1 MTLGEK
7 IYELRTQNKRSQG
20 DLANELNVSRQSI
33 SKWENDNSK
42 PDLEKIVK
50 LAEIFKVSL
59 DELIKNE
66 EKEKANVNTTEHSVI
81 NKNIK
86 EKKIA
91 KGLLI
96 TGIILMF
103 LFPLL
108 NLGILGVFVA
118 IPFLICSLI
127 YYKAKSNH
135 FFLCLWTIFPIADIF
150 VRIFM
155 GIGWSDVKRTLQ
167 WDYSLNYGRLAIAWI
182 QFVLILFLIIFS
194 SIKLSKN
201 SYEINKKFKS
211 NYIASG
217 IGFLLFEIVPIIIS
231 FVLSKTLTGY
241 ELIDILADISY
252 FVNGA
257 TGVLEWFKFYLLT
270 DFLSKTLFILRNK
283 KQNKLQ

>member
-7 IYELRTQNKRSQG
+7 IYKLRTQNKLSQG

-33 SKWENDNSK
+33 SKWENDNST

-50 LAEIFKVSL
+50 LSEIFNVSL
-59 DELIKNE
+59 DELVKNE
-66 EKEKANVNTTEHSVI
+66 EKEEANVNTTEHFVI

-127 YYKAKSNH
+127 YYKAKSNQ
-135 FFLCLWTIFPIADIF
+135 FILCLWTIFPIADIF

-167 WDYSLNYGRLAIAWI
+167 WDYSLNYGRLAIAWV

-201 SYEINKKFKS
+201 SYEINKKFKK
-211 NYIASG
+211 NFIASG
-217 IGFLLFEIVPIIIS
+217 TGFVVLEIVPIIIS

-241 ELIDILADISY
+241 ELIDILSDISY

-270 DFLSKTLFILRNK
+270 DFISKTISIIRNK
-283 KQNKLQ
+283 NKN

>member
-7 IYELRTQNKRSQG
+7 IYELRTQHNLSQG
-20 DLANELNVSRQSI
+20 DLANELKVSRQSI
-33 SKWENDNSK
+33 SKWENGNST

-50 LAEIFKVSL
+50 LAEIFNVSL

-66 EKEKANVNTTEHSVI
+66 DKEPTAENTFEQKAIIQTKT
-81 NKNIK
+81 K

-127 YYKAKSNH
+127 YYKARSNH
-135 FFLCLWTIFPIADIF
+135 FILCLWTIFSIADIF

-167 WDYSLNYGRLAIAWI
+167 WDYSLNYGRLAIAWV
-182 QFVLILFLIIFS
+182 QFALILFLITFS
-194 SIKLSKN
+194 SIKLSKRT
-201 SYEINKKFKS
+201 YEINQKFKN

-217 IGFLLFEIVPIIIS
+217 TGFVVLEFVPLIIS

-241 ELIDILADISY
+241 ELIDILSDISY

-257 TGVLEWFKFYLLT
+257 TGILEWFKFYLLT
-270 DFLSKTLFILRNK
+270 DFISKTISIIRNK
-283 KQNKLQ
+283 NKS